1 MFLNQASF
9 CFVTDIVF
17 FCEEFHVTLALKKWP
32 TLQNWHQSI
41 LSSSFL
47 NLIAQT
53 RKVKDISI
61 CYQIHP
67 RNHCNFISIKL
78 IRRILKT
85 VLESLL
91 IWTCSNAFLIA
102 KHLKKNISYK
112 ELSLHVKLSVIYSD
126 MLYYCLSLITCYG
139 GSSID
144 HEYEFG
150 NKISSEGFRSIIAK

>member
-9 CFVTDIVF
+9 CFVADIVF

-32 TLQNWHQSI
+32 ALQNWHQPI

-47 NLIAQT
+47 ILIAQT

-91 IWTCSNAFLIA
+91 IWTCSDAFLIA
-102 KHLKKNISYK
+102 KHLKKKTFLIKNWVCMLNCVSNIFWYALL
-112 ELSLHVKLSVIYSD
+112 LSFTDNLLWW
-126 MLYYCLSLITCYG
+126 
-139 GSSID
+139 
-144 HEYEFG
+144 
-150 NKISSEGFRSIIAK
+150 